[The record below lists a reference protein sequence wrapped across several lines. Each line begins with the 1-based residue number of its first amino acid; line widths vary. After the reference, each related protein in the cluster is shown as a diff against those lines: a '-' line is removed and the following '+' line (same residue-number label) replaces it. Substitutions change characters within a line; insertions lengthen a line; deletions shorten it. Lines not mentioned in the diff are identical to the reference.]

1 MLFSHMILISACFF
15 FSGVAALIY
24 QTAWIRQF
32 ATVFGTSETAVAA
45 VLSAYMGSLALG
57 CWLAERNLIALPRPL
72 RIYALLEAGIAF
84 GALLLPLLQSGLTA
98 LYVGLFGNQPALPEA
113 NGLLIAYQW
122 LATFAAL
129 VLPVGCMG
137 ATWPII
143 VRYVVRTD
151 ASIGPRT
158 GLLYALNTAG
168 AVLGTLA
175 TAYLLLSTLG
185 LQQTIWTA
193 AGVNGLVC
201 LIALVVDRRVDNVG
215 AVAPTSKAQPGHPAA
230 TNHKPLIALL
240 IALSGLTAFFYEVF
254 WTRLL
259 SPTMAGTITAFA
271 TMLATF
277 LAGLTLGGGIAGRLS
292 SRAQWAAPG
301 FAVAQLGTA
310 LLTLLAYEILCAVAI
325 DQLGPAAQAGAA
337 MMAIFPSALCIGA
350 TFPLAIRAYAHTAAE
365 AAQAT
370 ARLFTWNTLGAIA
383 GSLIAGFY
391 LLPRAGFAVALQLAL
406 ALNIV
411 LMLITVWR
419 LCRMPAIHKWS
430 AFGLACF
437 ALALYK
443 PSEPTSILNASAVSG
458 STEGQTL
465 FSSVGKAANV
475 LLYESKGSFYL
486 RTNGLPEASVRIANS
501 PPSYRSARW
510 LMALPII
517 ARPAARSA
525 LVVGWGG
532 GVLLEDIPSTVE
544 TVDVVELEPEV
555 IAANRL
561 IADDRHSN
569 PLADPRIRIILNDA
583 RSALV
588 LTDERYDIVVSQ
600 PSHPW
605 TAGASHLYTSE
616 FIGLAKQHLRPEGVF
631 VQWIGTPF
639 VDLALMRS
647 LCATVL
653 EHFSYLRVY
662 QPTRGTFILLA
673 SDAALQLERRVQD
686 RAAQPTAWQDYLRI
700 NGIPAPEDLLL
711 TLALDES
718 ASAEFIHQAQALS
731 DDDNPLAMRP
741 LVKDREGAFRDLFE
755 ALDRYDPVVSAGS
768 WVYTQLDTVRLDY
781 MARRLIQ
788 EGYEQRA
795 LQLAQ
800 FVSNPTHKF
809 LIQGYGL
816 QQQGK
821 LQAAKAAFARA
832 LTHESNNHNARYALI
847 ISHQTAD
854 STHTANDSNEFG
866 DQLLPTSARAVLQG
880 QGFARRGDWVRL
892 AKLEQQLATT
902 QSIDGWHTDAI
913 LLRALWRRHIGELVE
928 DQDVLYEAI
937 GLIDSL
943 LGWSHKAQL
952 LFLRQEILAQL
963 GETRAYI
970 ATAWQ
975 THGHVRSLLKLG
987 RDNTF
992 ALPTGESNML
1002 QRKLNTTLAMVRS
1015 PKFEQNNTI
1024 ELRRALHSMVDSLR
1038 LP

>member
-1 MLFSHMILISACFF
+1 MIFIAACFF
-15 FSGVAALIY
+15 FSGAAALIY
-24 QTAWIRQF
+24 QTAWVRQF

-45 VLSAYMGSLALG
+45 VLSAYMASLALG
-57 CWLAERNLIALPRPL
+57 CWLAERNLIAHPRPL
-72 RIYALLEAGIAF
+72 RIYALLEAGIAL
-84 GALLLPLLQSGLTA
+84 GALFLPLLQHGLTV
-98 LYVGLFGNQPALPEA
+98 LYVGIFGSQPALPEA

-151 ASIGPRT
+151 ASIGPHT
-158 GLLYALNTAG
+158 GLFYALNTAG

-175 TAYLLLSTLG
+175 TAYLLLPTLG
-185 LQQTIWTA
+185 LQQTIWTGA
-193 AGVNGLVC
+193 AVNGLVC
-201 LIALVVDRRVDNVG
+201 LIALLVDRQVDDLV
-215 AVAPTSKAQPGHPAA
+215 VPTDQAPQNHSFAN
-230 TNHKPLIALL
+230 NHKPLIALL

-277 LAGLTLGGGIAGRLS
+277 LAGLTVGGGLAGRLS
-292 SRAQWAAPG
+292 SRAQRAAPG

-310 LLTLLAYEILCAVAI
+310 LLTLLAYEILCAMAI
-325 DQLGPAAQAGAA
+325 DQLGPAAQAAAA
-337 MMAIFPSALCIGA
+337 MMAIFPSAVCIGA
-350 TFPLAIRAYAHTAAE
+350 TFPLAIRAYAHTASE

-391 LLPRAGFAVALQLAL
+391 LLPQAGFAAALHLAVALNVL
-406 ALNIV
+406 
-411 LMLITVWR
+411 LMLLTVWR
-419 LCRMPAIHKWS
+419 LCRIPASYKWS
-430 AFGLACF
+430 TFAMACF
-437 ALALYK
+437 ALVVYK
-443 PSEPTSILNASAVSG
+443 PSEPTSLLNASAMSG
-458 STEGQTL
+458 PTEGQTL

-475 LLYESKGSFYL
+475 LLYEAKGSFYL

-501 PPSYRSARW
+501 PPSYHNARW

-517 ARPAARSA
+517 ARPEARSA

-532 GVLLEDIPSTVE
+532 GVLLEELPTTLE
-544 TVDVVELEPEV
+544 TIDVVELEPEV

-569 PLADPRIRIILNDA
+569 PLADPRIHIVLNDA

-588 LTDERYDIVVSQ
+588 LSDERYDIIVSQ

-616 FIGLAKQHLRPEGVF
+616 FIGIAKQHLESGGVF

-639 VDLALMRS
+639 VDLALMRA
-647 LCATVL
+647 LCATIL
-653 EHFSYLRVY
+653 EHFSHLRVY

-673 SDAALQLERRVQD
+673 SDAALQLEQRVED
-686 RAAQPTAWQDYLRI
+686 RAVQPTAWQDYLLI
-700 NGIPAPEDLLL
+700 NGILTPEDLLL
-711 TLALDES
+711 TLALDEF
-718 ASAEFIHQAQALS
+718 ASAEFMQQARPLS

-741 LVKDREGAFRDLFE
+741 LVSDSEEASRDLFE

-768 WVYTQLDTVRLDY
+768 WVYAQLDTVRLAY
-781 MARRLIQ
+781 LARRLIQ

-795 LQLAQ
+795 LPIAQ
-800 FVSNPTHKF
+800 FASNPTDKF
-809 LIQGYGL
+809 LIKGFGL
-816 QQQGK
+816 NQQGK
-821 LQAAKAAFARA
+821 LQAAKVAFIQA
-832 LTHESNNHNARYALI
+832 LQHEPNNHNARYAHI
-847 ISHQTAD
+847 ISHRTTDTSATAP
-854 STHTANDSNEFG
+854 SGNEFG
-866 DQLLPTSARAVLQG
+866 DHLLPTSAQAVLQG
-880 QGFARRGDWVRL
+880 QDFAQRGDWVRL

-902 QSIDGWHTDAI
+902 QSIDGWHADAI
-913 LLRALWRRHIGELVE
+913 LLRALWRRHIGELVGDE
-928 DQDVLYEAI
+928 DVLNEAI
-937 GLIDSL
+937 DLIDSL

-963 GETRAYI
+963 DDTRAYI

-975 THGHVRSLLKLG
+975 THSHIRSLLQRG
-987 RDNTF
+987 RDSTF
-992 ALPTGESNML
+992 TLPMGESNML
-1002 QRKLNTTLAMVRS
+1002 RRKLNNTLAFLRS
-1015 PKFEQNNTI
+1015 PNFEQNTTL
-1024 ELRRALHSMVDSLR
+1024 ELRRALHTMVDSLG